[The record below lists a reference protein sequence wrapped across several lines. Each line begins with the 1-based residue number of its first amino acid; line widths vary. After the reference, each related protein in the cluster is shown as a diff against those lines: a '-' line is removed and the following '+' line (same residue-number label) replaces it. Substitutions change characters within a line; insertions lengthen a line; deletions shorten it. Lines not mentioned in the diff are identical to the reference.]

1 MAGQSTETQVNLKIN
16 GESAANTLKTMG
28 GEVRGLRKEL
38 AAIPVDTQAFID
50 KAKEL
55 DVAENRLLAAK
66 NAAKEVRTQMNAL
79 GDDTKKARAD
89 LLSLSP
95 VGRMLQNLQEGFT
108 TVRTA
113 VGANIAGMN
122 LLKLAIAATGIG
134 ALVIAL
140 VSLVQYFKNTDDG
153 AKKLEGAMKAL
164 GFITNTLMNG
174 FQNLGKFM
182 VEAFDNPKKALNE
195 LGDFLLNNLIN
206 RFKAFAVILDGIISL
221 DFKKVTDGTIQLA
234 SGVTN
239 ATDKIAALGDEL
251 KAAAEA
257 GFDLAN
263 MIDAYDEAQANALVT
278 NAKFEEQISRLLL
291 QSKDRTK
298 SEEDR
303 LFLLDRASA
312 LETQRLQDQISLS
325 NQNLEIKKLEFE
337 QAQKTTNQ
345 TDEQYKAFKEA
356 EAEIIGLRTSSIELQ
371 EKISNRRNALL
382 EASENKRK
390 TMEEAEKKAQEDKEK
405 AELDYIRRLTDLRI
419 TNIVDEEDRKRAQ
432 IELSFQ
438 RGLEDAALKGQLTT
452 DFELELKRQRQL
464 ALDEL
469 DKSVEEQQIQRILT
483 AEELR
488 LQEQQLAIE
497 NLVLTEQEKENRL
510 YEVNRIGLENRLTL
524 MRTQYGEQSNEVK
537 KALLE
542 LSKLDTDHHKKT
554 TDNSKKSA
562 DFDAKI
568 QQQRFD
574 LTASALGGIAELL
587 QSDVKNRQKNA
598 EMIKLFAAGEAIA
611 LGVKEVAGIWSNANM
626 NALNAVI
633 PGWGPAFAAVQT
645 ALAVVRTGAAV
656 NNINSTK
663 FAKGGLSRVNGGILP
678 GRSHE
683 QGGVGLIDNATGRS
697 LGEAEGGEFFMVLS
711 KSFTERNRPVLDMF
725 LDASLSGSN
734 KRFYR
739 EGGFGSIDDTNM
751 VSNAPGGAAGSNQ
764 ELMSVTKQQIEL
776 LASIN
781 NRLGNGQRIQAT
793 VSYEQSQSVAD
804 EAAQIEAEALA

>member
-95 VGRMLQNLQEGFT
+95 VGKMLQNLQEGFT

-251 KAAAEA
+251 KEAAEA
-257 GFDLAN
+257 GFELAN

-303 LFLLDRASA
+303 LVLLDRASA

-345 TDEQYKAFKEA
+345 TDVQYKAFKEA
-356 EAEIIGLRTSSIELQ
+356 EAEIISLRTSSIELQ

-469 DKSVEEQQIQRILT
+469 DKSVEEQQIQRILE

-497 NLVLTEQEKENRL
+497 NLVITEQEKENRL

-568 QQQRFD
+568 QQQKLELAAGTF
-574 LTASALGGIAELL
+574 GGIAELL
-587 QSDVKNRQKNA
+587 KADTNNRQKNA
-598 EMIKLFAAGEAIA
+598 ELIKLFSIGEAVA
-611 LGVKEVAGIWSNANM
+611 LGIKEVQAIWANANASPQ
-626 NALNAVI
+626 NILI

-645 ALAVVRTGAAV
+645 ALAVFRTGAAV

-764 ELMSVTKQQIEL
+764 ELMAVSKMQIEL
-776 LASIN
+776 LSSIN
-781 NRLGNGQRIQAT
+781 ERLGNGQRIQAT

>member
-38 AAIPVDTQAFID
+38 ASIPVDTQAFID

-55 DVAENRLLAAK
+55 DVAENRLIAAK

-95 VGRMLQNLQEGFT
+95 VGRMLQNLEEGFT

-174 FQNLGKFM
+174 FQNLGKLM
-182 VEAFDNPKKALNE
+182 LEAFDNPKKALNE

-206 RFKAFAVILDGIISL
+206 RFKAFAVILDGIINL

-234 SGVTN
+234 SGVEN
-239 ATDKIAALGDEL
+239 ATDKISALGDEL
-251 KAAAEA
+251 KEAAEA

-263 MIDAYDEAQANALVT
+263 MIDAYDEAQSNALVT

-303 LFLLDRASA
+303 LVLLDRASA

-325 NQNLEIKKLEFE
+325 NQNFEIKKLEFE
-337 QAQKTTNQ
+337 QAQKTGNQ
-345 TDEQYKAFKEA
+345 TDEQYKALKES
-356 EAEIIGLRTSSIELQ
+356 EADIIELRTASIELQ
-371 EKISNRRNALL
+371 EKITNRRNALL

-390 TMEEAEKKAQEDKEK
+390 TMEDAEKKALEEKEK
-405 AELDYIRRLTDLRI
+405 AELDYIRRLTDLRL
-419 TNIVDEEDRKRAQ
+419 TNIVDEEERKRAQ
-432 IELSFQ
+432 IELAFQ

-452 DFELELKRQRQL
+452 DFEVELKRQRQI

-469 DKSVEEQQIQRILT
+469 DQSVEDQKIQKIMQ

-488 LQEQQLAIE
+488 LQEQQLGIE
-497 NLVLTEQEKENRL
+497 SLVLSEQQKEDRL
-510 YEVNRIGLENRLTL
+510 YEVNRMGLENRLTL
-524 MRTQYGEQSNEVK
+524 IRAQFGEQSNEAR
-537 KALLE
+537 KALLD
-542 LSKLDTDHHKKT
+542 LGKLDLDYHNKT
-554 TDNSKKSA
+554 NANSKKSA

-574 LTASALGGIAELL
+574 LTASAFGGIAELL
-587 QSDVKNRQKNA
+587 QSDVKNREKNS
-598 EMIKLFAAGEAIA
+598 EMIKLFAAGEAVA
-611 LGVKEVAGIWSNANM
+611 LGVKEVAGIWSNANI

-633 PGWGPAFAAVQT
+633 PGWGPAFATVQT

-656 NNINSTK
+656 NSINSTK
-663 FAKGGLSRVNGGILP
+663 FRKGGLSRINGGILP

-683 QGGVGLIDNATGRS
+683 EGGVGLIDNATGQS

-725 LDASLSGSN
+725 LDASLTGSN
-734 KRFYR
+734 KRFFR
-739 EGGFGSIDDTNM
+739 EGGFGSVDGTNT

-764 ELMSVTKQQIEL
+764 ELMAVSKMQIEL
-776 LASIN
+776 LSSIN
-781 NRLGNGQRIQAT
+781 ERLGNGQRIQAT

-804 EAAQIEAEALA
+804 EAAAIEAEALA

>member
-95 VGRMLQNLQEGFT
+95 VGKMLQNLQEGFT

-263 MIDAYDEAQANALVT
+263 MIDAYDEAQSNALVT

-303 LFLLDRASA
+303 LVLLDRASA

-337 QAQKTTNQ
+337 QAQKTGNQ

-469 DKSVEEQQIQRILT
+469 DKSVEEKQIQKILT

-497 NLVLTEQEKENRL
+497 NLVITEQEKENRL

-574 LTASALGGIAELL
+574 LTASALG
-587 QSDVKNRQKNA
+587 
-598 EMIKLFAAGEAIA
+598 
-611 LGVKEVAGIWSNANM
+611 
-626 NALNAVI
+626 
-633 PGWGPAFAAVQT
+633 
-645 ALAVVRTGAAV
+645 
-656 NNINSTK
+656 
-663 FAKGGLSRVNGGILP
+663 LS
-678 GRSHE
+678 
-683 QGGVGLIDNATGRS
+683 LIH
-697 LGEAEGGEFFMVLS
+697 
-711 KSFTERNRPVLDMF
+711 
-725 LDASLSGSN
+725 
-734 KRFYR
+734 
-739 EGGFGSIDDTNM
+739 I
-751 VSNAPGGAAGSNQ
+751 
-764 ELMSVTKQQIEL
+764 
-776 LASIN
+776 
-781 NRLGNGQRIQAT
+781 
-793 VSYEQSQSVAD
+793 
-804 EAAQIEAEALA
+804 

>member
-38 AAIPVDTQAFID
+38 ASIPVDTQAFID

-55 DVAENRLLAAK
+55 DVAENRLIAAK

-95 VGRMLQNLQEGFT
+95 VGRMLQNLEEGFT

-206 RFKAFAVILDGIISL
+206 RFKAFAVILDGIINL

-234 SGVTN
+234 SGVEN
-239 ATDKIAALGDEL
+239 ATDKISALGDEL
-251 KAAAEA
+251 KEAAEA

-263 MIDAYDEAQANALVT
+263 MIDAFDEAQSNALVT

-303 LFLLDRASA
+303 LVLLDRASA

-325 NQNLEIKKLEFE
+325 NQNFEIKKLEFE
-337 QAQKTTNQ
+337 QAQKTGNQ
-345 TDEQYKAFKEA
+345 ADEQYKALKQSEA
-356 EAEIIGLRTSSIELQ
+356 DIIELRTASIELQ
-371 EKISNRRNALL
+371 EKITNRRNALL

-390 TMEEAEKKAQEDKEK
+390 TMEDAEKKALEEKEK
-405 AELDYIRRLTDLRI
+405 AELDYIRRLTDLRVA
-419 TNIVDEEDRKRAQ
+419 NIVDEEERKRAQ
-432 IELSFQ
+432 IELAFK

-452 DFELELKRQRQL
+452 DFEAELKRQRQI

-469 DKSVEEQQIQRILT
+469 DQSIEDQKIEKIMQ

-488 LQEQQLAIE
+488 LQEQQLGIE
-497 NLVLTEQEKENRL
+497 NLVLSEQEKENRL
-510 YEVNRIGLENRLTL
+510 YEVNRMGLENRLTL
-524 MRTQYGEQSNEVK
+524 IRAQFGEQSNEVK
-537 KALLE
+537 KALLD
-542 LSKLDTDHHKKT
+542 LGKLDLDYHNKT
-554 TDNSKKSA
+554 NANSKKSA
-562 DFDAKI
+562 DFEDKI
-568 QQQRFD
+568 QQKKLELAAGTF
-574 LTASALGGIAELL
+574 GGIAELL
-587 QSDVKNRQKNA
+587 KADTDNRQKNA
-598 EMIKLFAAGEAIA
+598 ELIKLFSIGEAVA
-611 LGVKEVAGIWSNANM
+611 LGIKEVQAIWANANASPQ
-626 NALNAVI
+626 NVLI
-633 PGWGPAFAAVQT
+633 PGWGPAFAAIQT
-645 ALAVVRTGAAV
+645 GLAVVRTGAAIK
-656 NNINSTK
+656 NIESTK
-663 FAKGGLSRVNGGILP
+663 FRKGGLSRINGGILP

-683 QGGVGLIDNATGRS
+683 EGGVGLIDNATGQS

-725 LDASLSGSN
+725 LDASITGSN
-734 KRFYR
+734 KRFFR
-739 EGGFGSIDDTNM
+739 EGGFGSVDGTNT
-751 VSNAPGGAAGSNQ
+751 VSNAPGGAAASNQ
-764 ELMSVTKQQIEL
+764 ELMAVSKMQIEL
-776 LASIN
+776 LSSIN
-781 NRLGNGQRIQAT
+781 ERLGNGQRIQAT

-804 EAAQIEAEALA
+804 EAAAIEAEALA

>member
-303 LFLLDRASA
+303 LVLLDRASS

-337 QAQKTTNQ
+337 QAEKTGNQ

-356 EAEIIGLRTSSIELQ
+356 EAEIISLRTSSIELQ

-390 TMEEAEKKAQEDKEK
+390 TMEEAEKKALEEKEK
-405 AELDYIRRLTDLRI
+405 AELDYIRRLTDLRVA
-419 TNIVDEEDRKRAQ
+419 NIVDEEERKRAQ
-432 IELSFQ
+432 IELAFQ
-438 RGLEDAALKGQLTT
+438 RSLEDAQTKGQLTT
-452 DFELELKRQRQL
+452 DLEAEIKRQRQIAL
-464 ALDEL
+464 DALDE
-469 DKSVEEQQIQRILT
+469 SIEQQKIQKIT
-483 AEELR
+483 EAEEIR
-488 LQEQQLAIE
+488 LQEARAVIE
-497 NLVLTEQEKENRL
+497 GIVLSEQEKEDRL
-510 YEVNRIGLENRLTL
+510 YEVNRIGLQNRLTL
-524 MRTQYGEQSNEVK
+524 IRAQFGEQSKEAKKVANDITELDK
-537 KALLE
+537 SHEQKRKDLAERSIATQEGITQKKLGLIAEGTRSIIEALGQDEQARKKNAAAIKALATAEVLV
-542 LSKLDTDHHKKT
+542 LS
-554 TDNSKKSA
+554 SKEIS
-562 DFDAKI
+562 
-568 QQQRFD
+568 
-574 LTASALGGIAELL
+574 
-587 QSDVKNRQKNA
+587 
-598 EMIKLFAAGEAIA
+598 
-611 LGVKEVAGIWSNANM
+611 GIWANANI
-626 NALNAVI
+626 NALNAII

-645 ALAVVRTGAAV
+645 GLSVARTLTTV
-656 NNINSTK
+656 KNINTQE
-663 FAKGGLSRVNGGILP
+663 FRKGGLSRINGGILP

-683 QGGVGLIDNATGRS
+683 EGGVGLIDNATGQS